1 MRKWY
6 RVQNAEETPSV
17 VDIHIIDFIGDW
29 IDDYWGFGVTAK
41 AFIKELAALPDSVT
55 TIRVHLNSPGGDVF
69 AALNIANALRDQ
81 QTAKGR
87 TVETIVDGLAA
98 SAASIVAM
106 AGSTVT
112 MADNALL
119 MIHNPWTVALG
130 DAADLRKTADT
141 LDTVRDTIVATYQ
154 WHTDLE
160 ADAIVALLDAETW
173 MDADEAIAQ
182 GFATDKVE
190 GLRAAASLRPSA
202 VSRLRVPEAYA
213 ARVQALVAEPDADP
227 GRVSVHLDAAVV
239 VETVLAGLTTEA
251 APATPTEI
259 LARVKAA
266 GLGIDLAEALIAEGA
281 SLAQVDA
288 RVAAASAEREA
299 AARRTTEIRALCQA
313 ARLPELAD
321 DYLAGAMPLT
331 AIRHQLATMQARLD
345 VVEIDAGLAPASRH
359 GQRAVIDTTAVYAAR
374 NRLPATT
381 MKES

>member
-6 RVQNAEETPSV
+6 RVQNAEDTPSV

-190 GLRAAASLRPSA
+190 GLRAAASLRPAA
-202 VSRLRVPEAYA
+202 VSRLHVPEAYA
-213 ARVQALVAEPDADP
+213 ARVQAWVAPADTDPAPAADP
-227 GRVSVHLDAAVV
+227 PPAASPPPVDPPASPADVLGRVRAAQ
-239 VETVLAGLTTEA
+239 
-251 APATPTEI
+251 
-259 LARVKAA
+259 
-266 GLGIDLAEALIAEGA
+266 LGIDVAEALIAEGA

-288 RVAAASAEREA
+288 RIAAASAEREA
-299 AARRTTEIRALCQA
+299 TARRHTEIRALCQA

-321 DYLAGAMPLT
+321 DYLAGAMPLA